1 MRYVKV
7 ARADEVAPG
16 GKLKA
21 AAEDKTLL
29 VTNVDGTYYAI
40 DNRCPHMGGSLYD
53 GELKGDTITCPR
65 HKTVFNVKT
74 GAVVTNGR
82 IAFVRFNV
90 TDTKAYPVKAEDG
103 DLFVGLE

>member
-7 ARADEVAPG
+7 ARADEVAQG
-16 GKLKA
+16 GKLKVT
-21 AAEDKTLL
+21 AEDKTLL
-29 VTNVDGTYYAI
+29 ITNVDGAYYAI
-40 DNRCPHMGGSLYD
+40 DNKCTHMGGSLYD

-74 GAVVTNGR
+74 GEVVTNGR

-90 TDTKAYPVKAEDG
+90 ADTKAYPVKTKDG
-103 DLFVGLE
+103 DLLVGLA